1 MLALITGSA
10 AAYAPSACP
19 VVPAGASA
27 RACRPVMD
35 ETIMQKAFAGELEE
49 EGAEN
54 VFMSE
59 LGWATYLDQEAGG
72 SYNLNQRPS
81 QAEDGYFTPD
91 VFSNPLDVLSSW
103 VDSVKGVAADPLSVG
118 FPTIVND
125 KSGARSYP
133 KGANEVSARTIKPK
147 VKNFDPKLRVTGI
160 PGFNAFGSPSS
171 KQAPIEKKDWFL
183 GLF

>member
-1 MLALITGSA
+1 MMCTRSQRGRSDVAGVCFA
-10 AAYAPSACP
+10 AC
-19 VVPAGASA
+19 V
-27 RACRPVMD
+27 RA
-35 ETIMQKAFAGELEE
+35 
-49 EGAEN
+49 
-54 VFMSE
+54 
-59 LGWATYLDQEAGG
+59 
-72 SYNLNQRPS
+72 
-81 QAEDGYFTPD
+81 
-91 VFSNPLDVLSSW
+91 VLSSW

-171 KQAPIEKKDWFL
+171 KQAPIEKKDLFL